1 MTRPERGTPRQPP
14 PGRGG
19 DPGLQLER
27 TMLAWRRTAAAFL
40 VAAAVSAR
48 LLVPLLGGWAYP
60 AVLVPALGAF
70 AVGVAGRMVP
80 LRHPPAAA
88 NLTTVRPRPGWLA
101 AVAALTCL
109 LGLAGAGAT
118 LAS

>member
-1 MTRPERGTPRQPP
+1 MTRLERGTPRQPA
-14 PGRGG
+14 PGRGS

-48 LLVPLLGGWAYP
+48 LLVPLLGSWAYP

-109 LGLAGAGAT
+109 LGLAGASAA